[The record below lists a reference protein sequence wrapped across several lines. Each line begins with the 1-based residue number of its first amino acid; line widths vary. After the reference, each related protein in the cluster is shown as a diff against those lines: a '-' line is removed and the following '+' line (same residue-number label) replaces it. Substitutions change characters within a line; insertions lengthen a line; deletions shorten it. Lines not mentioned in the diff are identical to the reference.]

1 MSGNTLG
8 LLFTVTTFGESHG
21 PAIGAVVDG
30 CPPGMPLSEAD
41 LQLDLDRRKPGTSRH
56 VTQRKEEDRVE
67 ILSGVFEGKTTG
79 APIGLLIRNTDQ
91 RSQDYGD
98 ILQTFRPGHADY
110 AYHHKYGF
118 RDPRGGGRS
127 SARLTAPVVAA
138 AAIAKK
144 WLREHYGTEFYGFMS
159 QLGEVEIPFKDL
171 SQVEK
176 NPFFAANADIIPQLE
191 TYMDELRKA
200 GDSCGARIEVRARN
214 VPIGLGEPLFDKLD
228 ADIAHSMMGINAVKG
243 VEIGAGFKSV
253 AQRGSEHGDEM
264 HPDGFAS
271 NNAGGTLGG
280 ISSGQDLR
288 VSIAIKPTS
297 SIMSAKQTIDLDGK
311 PITVQTKG
319 RHDPCV
325 GIRAT
330 PIAEA
335 MLALVLMDHAL
346 RHRAQCADVQVATK
360 PIPAARPGSKTD

>member
-21 PAIGAVVDG
+21 PAIGAIVDG
-30 CPPGMPLSEAD
+30 CPPGMELSEAD
-41 LQLDLDRRKPGTSRH
+41 IQLDLDRRKPGTSRH
-56 VTQRKEEDRVE
+56 VTQRKEEDKVE

-79 APIGLLIRNTDQ
+79 TPIALLIRNTDQ

-110 AYHHKYGF
+110 AYQHKYGI

-144 WLREHYGTEFYGFMS
+144 WLREKYGTEFYGYMS
-159 QLGEVEIPFKDL
+159 QLGELEIPFKDAD
-171 SQVEK
+171 QIEN
-176 NPFFAANADIIPQLE
+176 NPFFAANAEIIPQLE
-191 TYMDELRKA
+191 SYMDELRKA

-214 VPIGLGEPLFDKLD
+214 VPTGLGEPIFDKLD
-228 ADIAHSMMGINAVKG
+228 ADIAHAMMGINAVKG

-253 AQRGSEHGDEM
+253 TQRGSQHGDEL

-271 NNAGGTLGG
+271 NNSGGTLGG

-297 SIMSAKQTIDLDGK
+297 SIMSPKQSIDLNGK

-346 RHRAQCADVQVATK
+346 RHRAQCADVPESTSISASQ
-360 PIPAARPGSKTD
+360 PGANRD